1 MKGIGATCTSVSGKA
16 EHRRRHKKKADDGAS
31 NFSPLRQRKRKTV
44 LADLELLSSASP
56 VKLSDA
62 AAAAAHL
69 AGFDGEDNTMRLRR
83 LHLVYKEKT
92 KKREELKVR
101 NKMEEKSF
109 TYSTRGEKMR

>member
-83 LHLVYKEKT
+83 LHLGFFF
-92 KKREELKVR
+92 LF
-101 NKMEEKSF
+101 SF
-109 TYSTRGEKMR
+109 VFLI